1 MSHTITRARAHAIAP
16 ERLAAIR
23 HAGQDEH
30 GNPFE
35 IHAAKGWE
43 PLRCCLTVAAP
54 GEGVALISY
63 APLERQSPWRE
74 VGPVFVHGAQCAGY
88 DPDTGLPPQLR
99 TGPRVLRTYDDNDAL
114 VYRHITLV
122 PDGADIGPEIDRLL
136 ANPEVATVH
145 VRALAAQCFTY
156 AVTL

>member
-1 MSHTITRARAHAIAP
+1 MTPTVTGARAHAIDPAS
-16 ERLAAIR
+16 LAAIR

-30 GNPFE
+30 GNPFD
-35 IHAAKGWE
+35 IHAAHGWE

-63 APLERQSPWRE
+63 APLDRHSPWRE
-74 VGPVFVHGAQCAGY
+74 VGPVFVHGAACAGY
-88 DPDTGLPPQLR
+88 QPEAGLPPQLR

-114 VYRHITLV
+114 VYEHITVV
-122 PDGADIGPEIDRLL
+122 PDGEDIGPAIDRLL
-136 ANPEVATVH
+136 AIPDVATVH

-156 AVTL
+156 AVTR